1 MVNGLVQ
8 TALLIAAPYLL
19 PRGIRFVQSF
29 LNPQPK
35 GQRHPVHPGLQQRRR
50 HVRPDSPKLAAFRL
64 FVCALGLSVAVF
76 SALNPPENLFLSLS
90 TPHSTLSR
98 LFPFLR
104 HPLDIR
110 LATETLARAWSQTL
124 LHRPL
129 VESELALLN
138 RLQSLDARLVYIAYG
153 AGPLMQCEWCRPPGA
168 GSSSSLGGT
177 IIGLDYLLAAA
188 PTILIAYLTTLVA
201 CGLLLSGNGRQR
213 WRIWIVIATVSGVG
227 AEAYMRLTW
236 DGGRGQ
242 AAAGASISMNHSQLH
257 VLRSL
262 FFASLLTIS
271 YLAPASFA
279 SVPAQLQPGTSAI
292 VAPAL
297 AALTNQSEDALQRL
311 RALSIARMAVLHEDR
326 SRKEVTDFWASA
338 STESRLARSDPVI
351 VSALET
357 RLRRRSTSGGGQ
369 GPSETFAAWVEEAT
383 ALPAAATASSAGR
396 GRRRPPP
403 RGHVTGRGA
412 REGATARRRSSQ
424 GGDDRDV
431 KQQQRQGTDDT
442 PDRAGMP
449 VDGSSPPAAPAAD

>member
-1 MVNGLVQ
+1 M
-8 TALLIAAPYLL
+8 
-19 PRGIRFVQSF
+19 R
-29 LNPQPK
+29 K
-35 GQRHPVHPGLQQRRR
+35 PVHPGLQRGRR
-50 HVRPDSPKLAAFRL
+50 HVRPDSPQLAGFRL
-64 FVCALGLSVAVF
+64 FVCAFGLSLAVF

-110 LATETLARAWSQTL
+110 LATETLARAWSHTL
-124 LHRPL
+124 LHHRPL
-129 VESELALLN
+129 DEPELALLN

-153 AGPLMQCEWCRPPGA
+153 AKPLMQCEWCRPPG
-168 GSSSSLGGT
+168 GGNMSSLGGT
-177 IIGLDYLLAAA
+177 IIGLDYLLASA
-188 PTILIAYLTTLVA
+188 PTILIAYLTTLAA
-201 CGLLLSGNGRQR
+201 CGFLLSGNGRQR
-213 WRIWIVIATVSGVG
+213 WRIWIVIPIVGGLG

-242 AAAGASISMNHSQLH
+242 AASGASISMIHSQLH

-271 YLAPASFA
+271 YLAPASFHPI
-279 SVPAQLQPGTSAI
+279 PALLQPDTSTI

-297 AALTNQSEDALQRL
+297 AAITNQGEDALQRL

-326 SRKEVTDFWASA
+326 SRKEVTDFWTSA

-357 RLRRRSTSGGGQ
+357 RLRRRTSSGP

-383 ALPAAATASSAGR
+383 ALPAANAAAGTR
-396 GRRRPPP
+396 HRQGPGPGP
-403 RGHVTGRGA
+403 K
-412 REGATARRRSSQ
+412 REGATARRRRRSST
-424 GGDDRDV
+424 GGGEDDQDV
-431 KQQQRQGTDDT
+431 KKQQQQRTGNT
-442 PDRAGMP
+442 PDGAGMRAEA
-449 VDGSSPPAAPAAD
+449 SPAAAAPPTAD